1 MGVSHDLN
9 RIDERREGRALAK
22 EEAWEEKSRGGG
34 SGD

>member
-22 EEAWEEKSRGGG
+22 EAWEEKSRGGG